1 MFNVSIPTISKEE
14 MEKRYEQI
22 KPVVTVN
29 GELYYFREFTLKE
42 LSSISYLWKRNENIG
57 KKVKKGALKALVD
70 KDFICLHSYGYAG
83 CFKPSIAEIL
93 SQIKKEELP
102 FAKAFEIIESP
113 QTDSDLCKDS
123 FTSVALYNGFHVSTV
138 RLYG

>member
-1 MFNVSIPTISKEE
+1 MFDVSIPTISKEE

-57 KKVKKGALKALVD
+57 KKVKK
-70 KDFICLHSYGYAG
+70 
-83 CFKPSIAEIL
+83 
-93 SQIKKEELP
+93 
-102 FAKAFEIIESP
+102 
-113 QTDSDLCKDS
+113 
-123 FTSVALYNGFHVSTV
+123 
-138 RLYG
+138 R